1 MATRAGSALFWK
13 GVQLSVTKFL
23 YFARLLI
30 LARLL
35 APDDF
40 GLFAIAAVVLGVLL
54 TLSDL
59 GIGPALVHKD
69 EVDRRDY
76 VVAWTLEILRALMI
90 SGLLLISAPFVA
102 ELFGEPR
109 AVNIIRALAL
119 RPILVALASI
129 QLAKLNRGL
138 EFRTLAALKL
148 PAAFIDLVVA
158 VSLAKTLGVWAMV
171 IGILAGEVAT
181 VIIAYTRRPWRPGFS
196 LRRENVLQ
204 LVTFGRWIFLT
215 GVIALAGGT
224 VLQAV
229 ISRKLGTAELG
240 LFYMALQLANL
251 PSEVTDQVITP
262 VAFPLYAR
270 LRTNRQRVSR
280 AFRTIYVGMSAFLVP
295 TYALLIVL
303 APSLTSSILGPD
315 WAGTAPVIQ
324 ILAGAGL
331 ISVLSDAAVPLL
343 NGLGQPYK
351 VTILESVQ
359 SFIVIVSVW
368 YLAEEYG
375 VVGAASALLPAL
387 FVLQFMAATF
397 LRATLGPPLT
407 YLLPPIVAIV
417 LASVGGAILAVS
429 MDRLFSGIGGFIAAA
444 LGGAL
449 FVFLIVWSCD
459 RRLGFGIQDDVLLAF
474 PQLKSLTSRFKKS

>member
-1 MATRAGSALFWK
+1 
-13 GVQLSVTKFL
+13 
-23 YFARLLI
+23 
-30 LARLL
+30 
-35 APDDF
+35 
-40 GLFAIAAVVLGVLL
+40 
-54 TLSDL
+54 
-59 GIGPALVHKD
+59 
-69 EVDRRDY
+69 
-76 VVAWTLEILRALMI
+76 
-90 SGLLLISAPFVA
+90 
-102 ELFGEPR
+102 
-109 AVNIIRALAL
+109 
-119 RPILVALASI
+119 
-129 QLAKLNRGL
+129 
-138 EFRTLAALKL
+138 
-148 PAAFIDLVVA
+148 
-158 VSLAKTLGVWAMV
+158 
-171 IGILAGEVAT
+171 
-181 VIIAYTRRPWRPGFS
+181 
-196 LRRENVLQ
+196 
-204 LVTFGRWIFLT
+204 
-215 GVIALAGGT
+215 
-224 VLQAV
+224 
-229 ISRKLGTAELG
+229 
-240 LFYMALQLANL
+240 MALQLANL

-375 VVGAASALLPAL
+375 VGGAASALLPAL

-449 FVFLIVWSCD
+449 FVVLIVWSCD
-459 RRLGFGIQDDVLLAF
+459 RRLGFGIQDDFLLAF